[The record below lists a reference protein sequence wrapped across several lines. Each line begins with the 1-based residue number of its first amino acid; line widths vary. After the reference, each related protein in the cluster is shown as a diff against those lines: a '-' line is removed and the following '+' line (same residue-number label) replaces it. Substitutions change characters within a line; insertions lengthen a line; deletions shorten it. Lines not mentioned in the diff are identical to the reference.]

1 MNRCPEERRSG
12 LDPRDREG
20 RRLVVDDTESRL
32 GVFIFERAQEDRTER
47 LQIDRRSDLT
57 RQAKDRIRGRGVART
72 DDGLRFDHALESRG
86 VPLEEDLAGR
96 SRGDDR
102 LGTRRHAGLGKLY
115 PLDPERLRAH
125 VADEKAM
132 NHRPPL
138 TQSAEVI
145 RGLEELCSRRG
156 RSETQEEQARE
167 ERPASLPAMGGTG
180 MGACCPASDTIMM
193 TP

>member
-1 MNRCPEERRSG
+1 MNRGLEERGSG
-12 LDPRDREG
+12 LDPRDFKG
-20 RRLVVDDTESRL
+20 RRLLVDATESRL
-32 GVFIFERAQEDRTER
+32 GVFIFERAQEDRAER
-47 LQIDRRSDLT
+47 QQIDRRSDLI
-57 RQAKDRIRGRGVART
+57 RQPKDRIRGRGVART

-115 PLDPERLRAH
+115 PLDPERLRAR

-138 TQSAEVI
+138 TNRAEVV
-145 RGLEELCSRRG
+145 RGLAELCSGRG
-156 RSETQEEQARE
+156 PRGSQRGSARAET
-167 ERPASLPAMGGTG
+167 PASLQWK
-180 MGACCPASDTIMM
+180 
-193 TP
+193 